1 MGAHAL
7 AHAWQR
13 LKRNVAT
20 GRALNHLAHFVLA
33 PASDAARMGTLLG
46 DFARGTDLSAWPL
59 EVEQA
64 IRLHRRVDAFTDSH
78 TVVLAAKG
86 ALPTVWRR
94 YAGILLD
101 VYFDH
106 VLIND
111 WARWHDAPLAAYAS
125 DAHASL
131 ARIAPALSEP
141 ARGVCARMGEHA
153 ALTTGATPA
162 GMAHVLARIG
172 ARLARPQPLADALPT
187 LIAAHDALAEAFES
201 FFPALRAEA
210 RDYLAGSTLST
221 RPSALSVSR

>member
-7 AHAWQR
+7 ARTRQR
-13 LKRNVAT
+13 LKHVAST
-20 GRALNHLAHFVLA
+20 GHALNHLAHFVLA
-33 PASDAARMGTLLG
+33 PENDAARMGTLLG
-46 DFARGTDLSAWPL
+46 DFARGTDLSDWPP

-64 IRLHRRVDAFTDSH
+64 IRLHRRVDAFTDAH
-78 TVVLAAKG
+78 PVVLAAKG
-86 ALPTVWRR
+86 ALPAIWRR

-131 ARIAPALSEP
+131 ARIASALPEP
-141 ARGVCARMGEHA
+141 ARDVCARMAEHA
-153 ALTTGATPA
+153 ALTTCATPDGVA
-162 GMAHVLARIG
+162 RVLARIG
-172 ARLARPQPLADALPT
+172 ARFKRPQPLADALPA
-187 LIAAHDALAEAFES
+187 LITANDALTDAFEA

-210 RDYLAGSTLST
+210 RAYLAGSTLST
-221 RPSALSVSR
+221 RPPALSVSR